1 MNRSA
6 RRSTSLSPPDD
17 AGDPPLD
24 AASGEDAAA
33 LLARDRLLVVAVP
46 RLADLDVLEL
56 DDEDEEAAGDTTLPS
71 TSSSPGARGPKLRP
85 RRGRGAARASSIH
98 RVAPEESRNRTFLTA
113 SRRAPR
119 IDARLLL
126 LDAAASSSADA
137 GLAPETAMDDPT
149 SRARGRVGVVTGNA
163 YRAVALVC
171 VDVGSKQPLSCT
183 TLVRWLAAL
192 SWSVYIGSS
201 SCGRRNF
208 GGLKVAGGRC
218 RKLFGVQER
227 NCRGGNGF

>member
-6 RRSTSLSPPDD
+6 RRLTSLSPPDD

-56 DDEDEEAAGDTTLPS
+56 EEEEAAGDTMLPS
-71 TSSSPGARGPKLRP
+71 TSSSPGGREPKLRP

-119 IDARLLL
+119 IDARFLL
-126 LDAAASSSADA
+126 LDAAAASSSADA
-137 GLAPETAMDDPT
+137 GRAPETAMDDPT

-163 YRAVALVC
+163 DRAVALVC

-183 TLVRWLAAL
+183 TLV
-192 SWSVYIGSS
+192 
-201 SCGRRNF
+201 
-208 GGLKVAGGRC
+208 
-218 RKLFGVQER
+218 LF
-227 NCRGGNGF
+227 F